1 MEYLKE
7 IIRRSAKG
15 IAIAGYRFPL
25 TVASLLVATLIVFR
39 LIAID
44 TSLPLILEK
53 LIFTFMVG
61 AFIGVAAQFVVE
73 RFANLSEKRLLVYAV
88 ALLLLA
94 GYFLILLSAPEISN
108 EITVRSFVAIFALVC
123 MALWIPSYKSDV
135 DFNMVALV
143 HFKGVFTSLLYSGVI
158 AAGTSA
164 IIAAIDTL
172 LFSVDGDA
180 YWYTLTVIWILFAP
194 VYYLSL
200 LPKFNSQLN
209 EDKDMAERASNYPK
223 FLEILVSYIAIPLI
237 SAYTAVLMAYFLKIL
252 FTLTWPSGQIGPMV
266 LVYSIAGLVIFILA
280 SLLDN
285 RFAAFYL
292 RFFPKVLIFVVIMQL
307 ISVGI
312 RLYHYGITES
322 RYYVGIFGIFSIIA
336 GILLSRSP
344 VSKNGRIALLVAVF
358 AIISI
363 IPPVDAFTVSR
374 HSQINRIES
383 ILADEG
389 MLTNGEITKKEDAS
403 EYTKIETTNILNYL
417 NRSSSLKYIDWLP
430 EDFEVYE
437 DLKQVFGFA
446 PTYPNYVDDGRQYFY
461 VSLDGET
468 PLPIAGYDVLLNAFV
483 GNYREATEILSQEFD
498 LDGSL
503 YKMEINGI
511 GNNEAYISILDPLGN
526 ELIGTGINQFIEQIA
541 GEEPVMKDR
550 LSPDELSF
558 TVNNNG
564 YKLKIIFQNINYSSV
579 DGIVSDLN
587 YSIYVLF
594 ASTK

>member
-1 MEYLKE
+1 M
-7 IIRRSAKG
+7 
-15 IAIAGYRFPL
+15 
-25 TVASLLVATLIVFR
+25 
-39 LIAID
+39 
-44 TSLPLILEK
+44 
-53 LIFTFMVG
+53 
-61 AFIGVAAQFVVE
+61 VE
-73 RFANLSEKRLLVYAV
+73 RFKNLLEKRLLVYAV

-94 GYFLILLSAPEISN
+94 GYFLILFSAPEISN

-135 DFNMVALV
+135 DFNMVSLI
-143 HFKGVFTSLLYSGVI
+143 HFKGIFTSLLYSGVI

-172 LFSVDGDA
+172 LFDVHSDA
-180 YWYTLTVIWILFAP
+180 YLYTMAVIWILFAP

-200 LPKFNSQLN
+200 LPKFNSELN
-209 EDKDMAERASNYPK
+209 EDKEMAERASNYPK

-237 SAYTAVLMAYFLKIL
+237 SAYTAVLMVYFLKIL

-285 RFAAFYL
+285 RFAAFY
-292 RFFPKVLIFVVIMQL
+292 RKFFPRILIFVVIMQL

-312 RLYHYGITES
+312 RLYHYGITEA
-322 RYYVGIFGIFSIIA
+322 RYYVGIFGIFSVIA
-336 GILLSRSP
+336 GILLTRSP

-358 AIISI
+358 AIVSI

-383 ILADEG
+383 ILANEG
-389 MLTNGEITKKEDAS
+389 MLVNGDITKKEDAS
-403 EYTKIETTNILNYL
+403 EYTRIETTNILNYL
-417 NRSSSLKYIDWLP
+417 DRTSSLQYIPWLP
-430 EDFEVYE
+430 EDFAVYE

-446 PTYPNYVDDGRQYFY
+446 PTYPNYIDGSRQYFY
-461 VSLDGET
+461 VSLDGEK
-468 PLPIAGYDVLLNAFV
+468 PLPIAGYDILLNAFV
-483 GNYREATEILSQEFD
+483 GTYDEEREISSQDFE

-503 YKMEINGI
+503 YKMNIDGMGSNGV
-511 GNNEAYISILDPLGN
+511 YLSILDSLGN
-526 ELIGTGINQFIEQIA
+526 ELIGTDLNQFIEEIA
-541 GEEPVMKDR
+541 SEEPVIKDV

-558 TVNNNG
+558 AVSNNG
-564 YKLKIIFQNINYSSV
+564 YELKIIFQNINYSSV
-579 DGIVSDLN
+579 DGIVSDMN

-594 ASTK
+594 ANAD